1 MSNDKMREEFEAA
14 IAVESGEP
22 VTAIFLSRSGDTYAT
37 NTLRFAWWA
46 WKFSREVILVPP
58 PSSAEVSANAW
69 RVIDRKGKR
78 FTVYNG
84 DLAAAIAAEG
94 LQVTPMCDLPPE
106 SWECSRT
113 PDHSGP
119 CAASEVQP

>member
-1 MSNDKMREEFEAA
+1 MSMEKMQEEFEAA
-14 IAVESGEP
+14 IAIESGEP
-22 VTAIFLSRSGDTYAT
+22 LTAIFLSRKGDTYAT

-58 PSSAEVSANAW
+58 PADANAW

-78 FTVYNG
+78 FTVYNQ
-84 DLAAAIAAEG
+84 DLAEAIADEG
-94 LQVTPMCDLPPE
+94 LAVTPMCDVPPTG
-106 SWECSRT
+106 WECSR
-113 PDHSGP
+113 DKGHEGP